1 MWMIENG
8 THVMITSE
16 NVINILNKLIKCDFC
31 TVSLDGKTCS
41 SMLVW
46 NVEKNKIQKKNVIQS
61 LRDKKKKII
70 EKDE

>member
-31 TVSLDGKTCS
+31 TVSLDGKTCCL

-46 NVEKNKIQKKNVIQS
+46 NVEKNKIQKKMWFNH
-61 LRDKKKKII
+61 
-70 EKDE
+70 

>member
-31 TVSLDGKTCS
+31 TVSLDGKTCL

-46 NVEKNKIQKKNVIQS
+46 NVEKNKIQKQKCYS
-61 LRDKKKKII
+61 II
-70 EKDE
+70 KR